1 MLTLNKEGT
10 RPICKII
17 GGKYNN
23 KTIYV
28 SDKADKTDD
37 EFKYLGIANDAKFQ
51 LIPNPKTERE
61 ILYITGPS
69 GSGKSTFVRKYLEQY
84 KKTFK
89 DREIYLFSSL
99 PDDESLDDIQPK
111 RVRLDES
118 IYTDPID
125 IKEFSESVIIFD
137 DIDVISDK
145 KIRDG
150 VYALLNQVLEIGR
163 HFSISCLMTNHLAS
177 NRNETRRVLNEC
189 HICVYFPRSSSS
201 KIKYMLS
208 EYLGLDKKQISEFK
222 KFNSRWVA
230 IIKNY
235 PGIYVSEHKMG
246 LLQTDE

>member
-51 LIPNPKTERE
+51 LIPSPKTERE

-99 PDDESLDDIQPK
+99 LDDESLD
-111 RVRLDES
+111 
-118 IYTDPID
+118 
-125 IKEFSESVIIFD
+125 
-137 DIDVISDK
+137 
-145 KIRDG
+145 G
-150 VYALLNQVLEIGR
+150 
-163 HFSISCLMTNHLAS
+163 
-177 NRNETRRVLNEC
+177 
-189 HICVYFPRSSSS
+189 
-201 KIKYMLS
+201 
-208 EYLGLDKKQISEFK
+208 GLDSTNLFIQI
-222 KFNSRWVA
+222 
-230 IIKNY
+230 
-235 PGIYVSEHKMG
+235 
-246 LLQTDE
+246 LQI